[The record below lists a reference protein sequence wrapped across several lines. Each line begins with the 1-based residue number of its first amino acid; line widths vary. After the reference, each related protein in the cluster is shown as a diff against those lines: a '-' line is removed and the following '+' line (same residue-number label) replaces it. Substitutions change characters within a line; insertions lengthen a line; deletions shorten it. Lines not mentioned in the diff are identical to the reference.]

1 MASTP
6 PPCCGAGCWAGA
18 CCACGCCCG
27 AISPVLVL
35 TCTGDLSR
43 NRSLGIALAKG
54 ESLKDILGRTKMVA
68 EGVRTTEAAL
78 ALSAQHGIELPI
90 ASEMSDVLAG
100 RTDPQTAIR
109 NLMGRKQKL
118 EHA

>member
-1 MASTP
+1 
-6 PPCCGAGCWAGA
+6 
-18 CCACGCCCG
+18 
-27 AISPVLVL
+27 
-35 TCTGDLSR
+35 
-43 NRSLGIALAKG
+43 
-54 ESLKDILGRTKMVA
+54 MVA

-78 ALSAQHGIELPI
+78 ALSAKHGIELPI
-90 ASEMSDVLAG
+90 ASEMSDVLSG